1 MVKSSKTKQACC
13 KTFLAVPYR
22 IKTLKHRILRPLTN
36 ETSEVINLHFYFE
49 LNTAAFICYRPIG
62 ENLMEKQMTSHKKE
76 SNRNNSDGKASP
88 KQQKSPEIA
97 TDTQGV

>member
-22 IKTLKHRILRPLTN
+22 IKTLKHQILRPLTN

-49 LNTAAFICYRPIG
+49 LSTARIHMLSGPIG
-62 ENLMEKQMTSHKKE
+62 EIKSY
-76 SNRNNSDGKASP
+76 GKTNDVP
-88 KQQKSPEIA
+88 
-97 TDTQGV
+97 